1 MDGTDSKHDLLK
13 GVQNGEAVAVAWL
26 FERYALRLARLAEQH
41 LSQKLAGRLD
51 GEDVVQ
57 SVFRTFFRRSAQGE
71 FKIDSSAQ
79 IWKLLVRI
87 TLLKARAKGRFH
99 SAGMRDVGA
108 ENQGGDAQLRK
119 AVTHEPG
126 PVEAV
131 ALVDEIE
138 ALLRGLP
145 PLYSNMLEMR
155 LRGCSVVEIATH
167 LDVSR
172 RTVERAL
179 NLLQQRLAKAASDS
193 QG

>member
-1 MDGTDSKHDLLK
+1 
-13 GVQNGEAVAVAWL
+13 
-26 FERYALRLARLAEQH
+26 
-41 LSQKLAGRLD
+41 
-51 GEDVVQ
+51 
-57 SVFRTFFRRSAQGE
+57 
-71 FKIDSSAQ
+71 
-79 IWKLLVRI
+79 
-87 TLLKARAKGRFH
+87 
-99 SAGMRDVGA
+99 MRDVGA

>member
-1 MDGTDSKHDLLK
+1 MWCSRFFAPSS
-13 GVQNGEAVAVAWL
+13 GVVP
-26 FERYALRLARLAEQH
+26 
-41 LSQKLAGRLD
+41 
-51 GEDVVQ
+51 
-57 SVFRTFFRRSAQGE
+57 TQGE

-79 IWKLLVRI
+79 IWKLPVRI